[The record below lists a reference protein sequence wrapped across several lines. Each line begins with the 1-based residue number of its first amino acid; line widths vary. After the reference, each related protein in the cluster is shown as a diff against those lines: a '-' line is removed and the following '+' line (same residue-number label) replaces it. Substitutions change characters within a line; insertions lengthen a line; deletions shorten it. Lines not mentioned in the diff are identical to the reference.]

1 MRRKNDALQE
11 RLLACAQQ
19 LTEEGGAQAVSMRAL
34 AVRAG
39 VATGTVYNYFANKDE
54 LLLALTEHAWREALE
69 EMARRD
75 CPGDF
80 CTQLSWIIAF
90 LRERMNGPAGRLMSS
105 LGKAEE
111 AGLARM
117 SSMQAA
123 LAEDLARRMADDPR
137 IRPDAF
143 RGELTREAFARFLVQ
158 NLPPL
163 LRPRGE
169 SPAMLLC
176 VARRLLY
183 EP

>member
-1 MRRKNDALQE
+1 
-11 RLLACAQQ
+11 
-19 LTEEGGAQAVSMRAL
+19 MRAL

-69 EMARRD
+69 EMARCD

-90 LRERMNGPAGRLMSS
+90 LRERMNGPASRLMSS

-123 LAEDLARRMADDPR
+123 LAEDLAGRMADDPR

-143 RGELTREAFARFLVQ
+143 RGELTRDAFARFLVQ
-158 NLPPL
+158 NLLPI

-176 VARRLLY
+176 VARRVLY
-183 EP
+183 EL